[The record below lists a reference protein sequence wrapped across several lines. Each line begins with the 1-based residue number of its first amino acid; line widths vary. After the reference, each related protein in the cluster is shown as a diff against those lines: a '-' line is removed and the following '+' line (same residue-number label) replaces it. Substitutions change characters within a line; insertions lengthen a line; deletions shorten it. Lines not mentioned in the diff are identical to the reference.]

1 MPRFI
6 FQYHN
11 KIKKVL
17 KKIVKY
23 LPGFF
28 LYHFIAVSVF
38 SQGEVG
44 EQPRIFYRNEKSLG
58 ILLNSNGL
66 GVSGRYAS
74 RINARKKTI
83 YELDFVGIRHSKE
96 YRYSNPYNSSKS
108 FVFGKLNAFF
118 DLRVGYGKQKEMFR
132 KVDKGGISIRRYF
145 SFGPTLGILKP
156 IYYEVLQPTSD
167 PYEYNLVTEKFVT
180 HLNQQYIYGRA
191 SFFKGFDEIS
201 VVPGAYGRF
210 GFSFE
215 YSKSDIIIHALETG
229 VVLDLFPKKIPI
241 MDTEENDFYFL
252 TLFISYRF
260 GRVVDASGIIDEKEL
275 MY

>member
-1 MPRFI
+1 
-6 FQYHN
+6 
-11 KIKKVL
+11 VL
-17 KKIVKY
+17 KRIRKY
-23 LPGFF
+23 ISGIF
-28 LYHFIAVSVF
+28 LFHFIAFNLF
-38 SQGEVG
+38 SQGEIS
-44 EQPRIFYRNEKSLG
+44 EQPRIFYRNEKSVG
-58 ILLNSNGL
+58 VLLNSNGL
-66 GVSGRYAS
+66 GVNGRYAN

-83 YELDFVGIRHSKE
+83 WELDFVGIKHPKE
-96 YRYSNPYNSSKS
+96 YKYSNPYNSNRR
-108 FVFGKLNAFF
+108 FVFGKLNSFF

-191 SFFKGFDEIS
+191 SFFKGINEIS
-201 VVPGAYGRF
+201 VVPGGYGRF

-215 YSKSDIIIHALETG
+215 YSRSDITLHAIETG
-229 VVLDLFPKKIPI
+229 LTLDIFPKKIPI
-241 MDTEENDFYFL
+241 MDTEENNFLFL

-260 GRVVDASGIIDEKEL
+260 GRVVDASGVIDEKEL

>member
-1 MPRFI
+1 M
-6 FQYHN
+6 
-11 KIKKVL
+11 L
-17 KKIVKY
+17 KRIIKY
-23 LPGFF
+23 LPGLF
-28 LYHFIAVSVF
+28 LYHLIAFSVF
-38 SQGEVG
+38 SQGEIS

-58 ILLNSNGL
+58 ILINNNGF

-74 RINARKKTI
+74 RINARRKTI

-96 YRYSNPYNSSKS
+96 YRYSNPYNSNKT
-108 FVFGKLNAFF
+108 FVFGKLNCFF
-118 DLRVGYGKQKEMFR
+118 NLRVGYGKQKEMFR

-156 IYYEVLQPTSD
+156 IYYEVLEPTSD
-167 PYEYNLVTEKFVT
+167 PYTYNLVTEKFVT

-210 GFSFE
+210 GLSFE
-215 YSKSDIIIHALETG
+215 YSKSDIKIHALEAG
-229 VVLDLFPKKIPI
+229 LVLDLFPKKIPI
-241 MDTEENDFYFL
+241 MDTEQNDFYFL
-252 TLFISYRF
+252 SLFVSYRF
-260 GRVVDASGIIDEKEL
+260 GRVVDASGIIDEKEM